1 MDYQAVLNELES
13 WPVDDRVRLVQ
24 DVWDRLADQGYEP
37 ELTAE
42 TKAELDRRI
51 EELDRNP
58 AAGIPWEAVKARALE
73 RIRQ

>member
-1 MDYQAVLNELES
+1 MDYQAVLNEVES

-24 DVWDRLADQGYEP
+24 DVWDRLADRGYEP

-42 TKAELDRRI
+42 IKAELDRRI